1 MAPVADL
8 LIAPLLL
15 ALLCGNDP
23 KQALV
28 QAIAWFDPAS
38 LNEPASDET
47 IDFDYDAEDEMT
59 VGLFICRRCFP
70 SVYAGANGL
79 LLHGAHERDVT
90 RYLLHGINAHLLMP
104 VQSLEDAR
112 YGPPLE
118 CCGIDAELLT
128 EGDELDHP
136 MHRARPLFTLFG
148 VSLTDI
154 SSASRWSTATTAV
167 HILRV
172 SLKER
177 PEVVYQ
183 DLFWLLGWLFSA
195 SGNTLVDWSQGDL
208 WESGAEMPE
217 WTPEEVEFLN
227 ELALEAREIMA
238 GVWRGIDALE
248 QDASLRRTL
257 VRNIHHL
264 YRQLDRKG
272 KKTNARFSVSDADS
286 RALARR
292 VIWPERDGDGADSSP
307 DAATGVL
314 SVRDPPAPP
323 HR

>member
-8 LIAPLLL
+8 HIAPLLL

-38 LNEPASDET
+38 LSEPASDET

-59 VGLFICRRCFP
+59 VGLFICRQCFP
-70 SVYAGANGL
+70 TVYAGANGL
-79 LLHGAHERDVT
+79 LLHSAHERDVT

-128 EGDELDHP
+128 EGDEPDHP
-136 MHRARPLFTLFG
+136 MHRAKPLFALFG
-148 VSLTDI
+148 VSLTDT
-154 SSASRWSTATTAV
+154 SSASRWSIATAAV
-167 HILRV
+167 HILRL
-172 SLKER
+172 SLEER
-177 PEVVYQ
+177 PEAVYQ
-183 DLFWLLGWLFSA
+183 DLFWLLGWLFSS
-195 SGNTLVDWSQGDL
+195 SGNTLVDWSQDDL

-227 ELALEAREIMA
+227 ELALEARTIMA
-238 GVWRGIDALE
+238 SVWRGMDALE
-248 QDASLRRTL
+248 QNAPLHRAL
-257 VRNIHHL
+257 VRNINHL
-264 YRQLDRKG
+264 YRQFDKKG
-272 KKTNARFSVSDADS
+272 MKTNARFHVTDADCL
-286 RALARR
+286 ALARR
-292 VIWPERDGDGADSSP
+292 VIWPECDGDGADRSP

-314 SVRDPPAPP
+314 SVRDHPAPP
-323 HR
+323 H